1 MFSTVNGSIKS
12 VLYWMILLSA
22 VAAPSAES
30 GVIRRNHSSGQFN
43 AGQNVSPNRQQT
55 LIESLRA
62 EGHFTKLLAL
72 LDKAGLTGTLSDSSK
87 SFTLF
92 APDDDAFAL
101 LPAVRLADLMAD
113 SAKARE
119 AILPYILNGRFT
131 SKDLIPPVPRNK
143 LLTLA
148 GSSLQTSRQVPVR
161 KGATAMLILLFDTA
175 QLNKEDQGWPC
186 CGKIVSADHLASN
199 GIYHAITFVTASG
212 GVWR

>member
-1 MFSTVNGSIKS
+1 MKKRTNGAIALAL
-12 VLYWMILLSA
+12 VLLITAVSRNALAQMPKPELRVQASA
-22 VAAPSAES
+22 
-30 GVIRRNHSSGQFN
+30 GGRG
-43 AGQNVSPNRQQT
+43 

-62 EGHFTKLLAL
+62 EGRFTKLLAL
-72 LDKAGLTGTLSDSSK
+72 LDKAGLTETLSDSTN

-92 APDDDAFAL
+92 APDDNAFAL

-113 SAKARE
+113 PAKARE

-148 GSSLQTSRQVPVR
+148 GASLQTSRRVPVR
-161 KGATAMLILLFDTA
+161 KGATDMLIVLFDTT
-175 QLNKEDQGWPC
+175 QLNREERGWPC